1 MADDPFAEPGDTEG
15 TVFRPRPSGTGSGGP
30 SGPGSSTMSGTISGT
45 RPGGAGVAVVERRQD
60 AVRPVPKVGDNA
72 LVAAAA
78 PVLAAAVRIANNRA
92 QPPDPERLRRAMTTA
107 IRGFET
113 DALATGLD
121 TRSLRAARYAL
132 CATVDDLVLS
142 TPWGMQSSWTRQS
155 ITSVFHNEVIGGER
169 FFDILEQMQADL
181 GHHAPVVELMYLC
194 TSLGFEGRYRV
205 LPRGV
210 AALTD
215 LREGVYRTLRG
226 RKGDFERELS
236 PHWRGLATGA
246 MKFLR
251 DIPIWAR
258 LLATAL
264 LALLLYMLFSF
275 VLAGISDAAFAEL
288 ASLPPKDHFP
298 VTHVVQRAPPP
309 EAAAP
314 PELPPPTAFSQ
325 RLRQFLAPE
334 IKEGLVTVLEDA
346 QTTTVRLTNRSMF
359 GSGQAVLGASY
370 PALLVRIGDA
380 IEGEPGKVVVFG
392 YTDNQPIRTAR
403 FPSNFELS
411 QARADTVAA
420 ALRARVKDVA
430 RITAKGK
437 ADAEPILPNTTPD
450 GRQQNRRTEIV
461 LTRPSDAP

>member
-1 MADDPFAEPGDTEG
+1 MPSDPFAEPGDTEG
-15 TVFRPRPSGTGSGGP
+15 TIFRPRPSGTGTGGIATATAT
-30 SGPGSSTMSGTISGT
+30 SATI
-45 RPGGAGVAVVERRQD
+45 PVERRQEQ
-60 AVRPVPKVGDNA
+60 VRPVPKVGDNA

-78 PVLAAAVRIANNRA
+78 PVLAAAVRIANDRA
-92 QPPDPERLRRAMTTA
+92 APPDPDRLRRAMTTA
-107 IRGFET
+107 IRQFET

-121 TRSLRAARYAL
+121 TRSLRAARYAV

-142 TPWGMQSSWTRQS
+142 TPWGMQSSWTQQS

-215 LREGVYRTLRG
+215 LREGVYRTLRQ
-226 RKGDFERELS
+226 RKGDFERDLS
-236 PHWRGLATGA
+236 PHWRGLAVGA

-258 LLATAL
+258 LLATAV
-264 LALLLYMLFSF
+264 LALLMYMLFSF
-275 VLAGISDAAFAEL
+275 ILAGISDISFAEL
-288 ASLPPKDHFP
+288 SSLPPRQHFP
-298 VTHVVQRAPPP
+298 MVHVPPP
-309 EAAAP
+309 SAP
-314 PELPPPTAFSQ
+314 AVPDPPPALPPPTAFSQ

-334 IKEGLVTVLEDA
+334 IRDGLVTVLEDA
-346 QTTTVRLTNRSMF
+346 QTTTVRLTNRNMF
-359 GSGQAVLGASY
+359 ASGQAVLGPTY

-380 IEGEPGKVVVFG
+380 IESEPGQVTVFG
-392 YTDNQPIRTAR
+392 HTDNQPIRSAR

-420 ALRARVKDVA
+420 ALRTRLKQPT

-437 ADAEPILPNTTPD
+437 SDSDPIAPNATPD
-450 GRQQNRRTEIV
+450 GRQQNRRTDLV
-461 LTRPSDAP
+461 MTRMSDTP

>member
-30 SGPGSSTMSGTISGT
+30 GNTMSSTLSGT
-45 RPGGAGVAVVERRQD
+45 RTGGAGVAVVERRQD

-78 PVLAAAVRIANNRA
+78 PVLAAAVRIANDRA

-251 DIPIWAR
+251 DVPIWAR
-258 LLATAL
+258 LLATAV

-298 VTHVVQRAPPP
+298 VTHVVPRAPPP
-309 EAAAP
+309 GTAAAP
-314 PELPPPTAFSQ
+314 AAELPPPTAFSQ

-346 QTTTVRLTNRSMF
+346 QTTTVRLTNRNMF
-359 GSGQAVLGASY
+359 GSGQAVLGPAY

-380 IEGEPGKVVVFG
+380 IESEPEKVVVFG
-392 YTDNQPIRTAR
+392 YTNNQPIRTAR
-403 FPSNFELS
+403 FPFNFELS
-411 QARADTVAA
+411 QARADTVIA
-420 ALRARVKDVA
+420 ALRARLKEAA

-437 ADAEPILPNTTPD
+437 ADAEPISPNTTPD

-461 LTRPSDAP
+461 LTRLSDTP